1 MIPAGDFRKL
11 QERYK
16 AQAST
21 NVTLDKVGE
30 LGATEDVLLR
40 RSNLPDSMA
49 VAMVKPL
56 ASRRKALTAQ
66 LRSGGVGG
74 SSDTYGLDPDE
85 TQDL

>member
-1 MIPAGDFRKL
+1 MIPAGDFKKL

-30 LGATEDVLLR
+30 LGATEDVLLH
-40 RSNLPDSMA
+40 SNLPDSLA

-56 ASRRKALTAQ
+56 ASRRKA
-66 LRSGGVGG
+66 
-74 SSDTYGLDPDE
+74 
-85 TQDL
+85 